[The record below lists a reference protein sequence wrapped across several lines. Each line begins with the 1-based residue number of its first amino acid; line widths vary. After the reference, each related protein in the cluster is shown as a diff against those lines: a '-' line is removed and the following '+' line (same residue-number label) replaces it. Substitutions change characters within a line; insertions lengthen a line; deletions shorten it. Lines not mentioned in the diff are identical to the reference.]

1 MEVNNG
7 FGKGNIPGMPPAVK
21 ALKPSRR
28 GVALKLPPLEGSSF
42 RMRSSDAVFEHLK
55 EVIRGL
61 ELLPGTAI
69 SEAGITES
77 LGVGRSPVRE
87 ALARLVDLGLVS
99 VIPQVG
105 GRIAPISI
113 RQVEEAVF
121 IRSSLEIGAF
131 KRAITGA
138 APDTSEIQKLVDE
151 NSKAAAEG
159 NMELFFETDEQLHQK
174 VFELAGMARIW
185 EVVRGT
191 KVQLDRLRQLNLPL
205 SVKNLELFDEHQAI
219 VDALRSQDME
229 LGITTIHRH
238 STRIFETVEELRS
251 VYPSYFAP

>member
-1 MEVNNG
+1 
-7 FGKGNIPGMPPAVK
+7 VK
-21 ALKPSRR
+21 ADS
-28 GVALKLPPLEGSSF
+28 APPLETLPANKARRLPQRGHGFGLPPFGGEIS
-42 RMRSSDAVFEHLK
+42 RTRISDAVFEHLK
-55 EVIRGL
+55 EAIRSL
-61 ELLPGTAI
+61 QLLPGTAI
-69 SEAGITES
+69 SEGGITKS

-87 ALARLVDLGLVS
+87 AIARLVDLGLVS

-121 IRSSLEIGAF
+121 IRSSLETGAF
-131 KRAITGA
+131 KRAIEGS
-138 APDTSEIQKLVDE
+138 APDTSEMQKLVDK
-151 NSKAAAEG
+151 NKKAGAER

-205 SVKNLELFDEHQAI
+205 SIENLELGDEHQAI
-219 VDALRSQDME
+219 VDAIRTQNME
-229 LGITTIHRH
+229 LGTATLHRH
-238 STRIFETVEELRS
+238 STRIFETVEGLRLAN
-251 VYPSYFAP
+251 PSYFAP